1 MRAPFFLAIFSLLG
15 LLWQQMAQGQSPTQV
30 APVEEGAKYVVRA
43 CFDGSLT
50 SVQFLV
56 QFFSLE
62 GGMGQKLAEQRPR
75 GNDVGGGCWES
86 QPPALAPCGAHSARY
101 GVLEPTHQQ
110 PTSLELV
117 KVADAGDTCSP
128 TPTPTPTPDPQ
139 PPPTPTPTP
148 TPTPAP
154 APPAPPPPGPMPP
167 ELPRDDLILPP
178 IPDTPTS
185 SPRAEPTVFAAL
197 TNGSFEVGRDDGT
210 PFGWHKYG
218 GRMEQAMGP
227 AVHGQYSL
235 ALYSDTSSTKWAYQV
250 IAVEGGKTYQL
261 SGYVLKNDP
270 QTEALWLR
278 LSWYASHDGSGT
290 ALASHDSQLAVEDG
304 SEFRFLTT
312 GPVTAPI
319 EARTAKVRLMMRPRS
334 AAPARGYFDAI
345 ALEKTV
351 PVEPITTPADTTDD
365 RALDPSPGPLMRGR
379 ETSPPTPQGSPSSS
393 SGASARPTT
402 EASRRPTGSTP
413 VGRSPAL
420 GTGSAAP
427 KPTPGSPI
435 SSSGPAASPI
445 PTLVN
450 AARPIPAG
458 DGRPQ
463 QRRSSLALP
472 LAGISG
478 GLGALALAWAGGM
491 WWRHRSTR
499 TPKPGPDGK
508 C

>member
-1 MRAPFFLAIFSLLG
+1 MRALFFLAIFPLLG
-15 LLWQQMAQGQSPTQV
+15 LLWQQVAQGQSPTQV

-43 CFDGSLT
+43 CFGGSLT

-75 GNDVGGGCWES
+75 GKDVGGGCWES

-101 GVLEPTHQQ
+101 GVIEPTDQQ

-117 KVADAGDTCSP
+117 KVQDAGETCLQSP
-128 TPTPTPTPDPQ
+128 TPTPIPTPGPQ
-139 PPPTPTPTP
+139 PSPTPTPA
-148 TPTPAP
+148 PAP
-154 APPAPPPPGPMPP
+154 APPAPPPPGPIPP

-178 IPDTPTS
+178 IAVTPTS
-185 SPRAEPTVFAAL
+185 SPVMEPVVFATL
-197 TNGSFEVGRDDGT
+197 TNGSFELGRDDGT
-210 PFGWHKYG
+210 PFGWQKYG
-218 GRMEQAMGP
+218 GRMERAKGR
-227 AVHGQYSL
+227 AAHGQYSL

-250 IAVEGGKTYQL
+250 VSVEGGKTYQL

-290 ALASHDSQLAVEDG
+290 AIASNDSQLAVEDG
-304 SEFRFLTT
+304 PEFRFLTT
-312 GPVTAPI
+312 GPVTAPFD
-319 EARTAKVRLMMRPRS
+319 ARTAKVRLMMRPRS

-345 ALEKTV
+345 VLEETI
-351 PVEPITTPADTTDD
+351 PAEPITTPPDTTDD
-365 RALDPSPGPLMRGR
+365 HPISPSPGAPTRGD
-379 ETSPPTPQGSPSSS
+379 ETSPTAPQARPSSS

-402 EASRRPTGSTP
+402 DASRRPTGATSA
-413 VGRSPAL
+413 GRSPAL
-420 GTGSAAP
+420 GPGSAAP
-427 KPTPGSPI
+427 QPTPGSPI
-435 SSSGPAASPI
+435 SSPGPAASPI

-450 AARPIPAG
+450 VTRPMAAGEREPK
-458 DGRPQ
+458 GRP
-463 QRRSSLALP
+463 SSLALP
-472 LAGISG
+472 LVGISG

-491 WWRHRSTR
+491 WWRYRSTR